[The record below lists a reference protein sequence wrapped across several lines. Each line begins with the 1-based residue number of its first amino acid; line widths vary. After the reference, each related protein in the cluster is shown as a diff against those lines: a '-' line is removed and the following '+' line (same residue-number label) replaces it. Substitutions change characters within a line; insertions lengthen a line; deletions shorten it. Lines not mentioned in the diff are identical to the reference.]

1 MTTTLS
7 EPASPSDQVTQ
18 DGRSQT
24 IQRPSRRRPSHVY
37 GRFEAGEQ
45 DAGVTPLHRFKERR
59 LLFRYHRLGDV
70 SARAELV
77 DRFLPLARRLAR
89 RFENSGEPLDDLI
102 QVASVGLLKAID
114 GFDFTRHT
122 SFSSYAVPTILGEL
136 KRYFRDKSWSVHV
149 PRGLRDRAVQVQ
161 RARSTASGRDG
172 QMPTLDDI
180 AELTGLSVEE
190 VREASVA
197 SEAYDAMSLD
207 APRRT
212 DDNEGTTIV
221 ESLGDEEHGY
231 EVVEQEAD
239 LAFPLAMLPEQ
250 DRKILMLRF
259 HADLT
264 QSEIADQ
271 MGVSQMQVSRLLKH
285 ALARTEEL
293 AALQ

>member
-7 EPASPSDQVTQ
+7 DPASPSDGDTQ
-18 DGRSQT
+18 EGRSQA
-24 IQRPSRRRPSHVY
+24 IQRPRGQRRPLGF
-37 GRFEAGEQ
+37 GRFDAGEQ
-45 DAGVTPLHRFKERR
+45 DAGVTPLHRLKERR

-70 SARAELV
+70 SARGELV
-77 DRFLPLARRLAR
+77 VRFLPLARRLAR
-89 RFENSGEPLDDLI
+89 RFENSGEPLDDLV

-161 RARSTASGRDG
+161 RARSMATGKDG
-172 QMPTLDDI
+172 QPPTSDDI

-190 VREASVA
+190 VREASEA
-197 SEAYDAMSLD
+197 SEAYDTMSLD
-207 APRRT
+207 ATRRT

-221 ESLGDEEHGY
+221 ESLGGEEHGY
-231 EVVEQEAD
+231 EVVEHEAD

-271 MGVSQMQVSRLLKH
+271 LGVSQMQVSRLLRH